1 MIAFFLRAA
10 VKMLVLSA
18 VLYGTFFVPLGRYT
32 LYGHLSR
39 IAGTSEA
46 QELGGEVST
55 ALEDAKSGVTEQVGR
70 IASKTKD

>member
-18 VLYGTFFVPLGRYT
+18 VLYGTFFLPIGRYT
-32 LYGHLSR
+32 LYGHMSR

-46 QELGGEVST
+46 KELGGEVST
-55 ALEDAKSGVTEQVGR
+55 VYEDAKSDVSDQVGKL
-70 IASKTKD
+70 ASKAQD

>member
-1 MIAFFLRAA
+1 MIAFFLRTA

-39 IAGTSEA
+39 IAGTNEA
-46 QELGGEVST
+46 QELRGEVSG
-55 ALEDAKSGVTEQVGR
+55 ALEEATEGVGEQVGR
-70 IASKTKD
+70 LSDKVQD